1 MPSNLVIVESP
12 AKAKTIEKF
21 LGPDFKVASSFGHI
35 RDLTKGGSNS
45 MGIDIANQFMPDYE
59 ISKDKKDIVRDLKK
73 WVKSCD
79 TVWLA
84 SDEDREGEAIAWHL
98 AEALSLD
105 PAKTKRIVFNE
116 ITKKAITHAI
126 ENPRHVDMALVNAQQ
141 ARRVLDRIVG
151 FELSPILWRKVKS
164 GLSAGRVQSVAVRLI
179 VERERD
185 IHAFLPVTDF
195 KVEGQ
200 FNNAE
205 GEAFK
210 ADWSGQA
217 ANSDAVQAQLD
228 NLQASPFHVA
238 SLTKKTGT
246 RKPAAPFTTSTLQQ
260 EASRKLGFSVNRT
273 MSVAQ
278 KLYEVGL
285 ITYMRTDSVNL
296 SDEALGLAA
305 TAITESYGENY
316 VHTRKFSTKSKGA
329 QEAHEA
335 IRPTDL
341 SIKTGGNDDAEEK
354 LYTLIRRR
362 TLASQMAD
370 AKIDRTVAHL
380 DNQDGVRFVARGE
393 MVAFDGFMKVYLE
406 GKDESEAE
414 VGLLPALTE
423 GGNVTLLGAKASQ
436 RFTRPK
442 GRYTEASLVKA
453 LEEKGIGRPST
464 YAPTITTIQKRAYVQ
479 KGTLD
484 GKVRDVTI
492 GSFEGGS
499 WSWEVIQEKFGA
511 NKGRLVPTDIGNV
524 VTDFLLSHFD
534 TVMDYAFTANIE
546 QEFDLVASG
555 QVSWTEVIDSFYQ
568 PFIKT
573 VGITKDVDPEK
584 GERSLGEQPKTGKK
598 VIARLARYGPV
609 VQVGETTE
617 TEKAKFVSIP
627 AELSIETITLDEALE
642 LLKMPRVLGSHEGVD
657 IKANLGWFGPY
668 VQMSKTFASI
678 PEEQSPYT
686 INLTEA
692 MVLIEAKLEADRK
705 ANIATLDGDKG
716 EIRVLNGRYGPY
728 LKFEKK
734 NVTIPK
740 DVEPESLTYE
750 AALALI
756 EEAASKPKRGRKGKA
771 KK

>member
-1 MPSNLVIVESP
+1 
-12 AKAKTIEKF
+12 
-21 LGPDFKVASSFGHI
+21 
-35 RDLTKGGSNS
+35 
-45 MGIDIANQFMPDYE
+45 
-59 ISKDKKDIVRDLKK
+59 
-73 WVKSCD
+73 
-79 TVWLA
+79 
-84 SDEDREGEAIAWHL
+84 
-98 AEALSLD
+98 
-105 PAKTKRIVFNE
+105 
-116 ITKKAITHAI
+116 
-126 ENPRHVDMALVNAQQ
+126 
-141 ARRVLDRIVG
+141 
-151 FELSPILWRKVKS
+151 
-164 GLSAGRVQSVAVRLI
+164 
-179 VERERD
+179 
-185 IHAFLPVTDF
+185 
-195 KVEGQ
+195 
-200 FNNAE
+200 
-205 GEAFK
+205 
-210 ADWSGQA
+210 
-217 ANSDAVQAQLD
+217 
-228 NLQASPFHVA
+228 
-238 SLTKKTGT
+238 
-246 RKPAAPFTTSTLQQ
+246 
-260 EASRKLGFSVNRT
+260 
-273 MSVAQ
+273 
-278 KLYEVGL
+278 
-285 ITYMRTDSVNL
+285 
-296 SDEALGLAA
+296 
-305 TAITESYGENY
+305 
-316 VHTRKFSTKSKGA
+316 
-329 QEAHEA
+329 
-335 IRPTDL
+335 
-341 SIKTGGNDDAEEK
+341 
-354 LYTLIRRR
+354 
-362 TLASQMAD
+362 
-370 AKIDRTVAHL
+370 
-380 DNQDGVRFVARGE
+380 
-393 MVAFDGFMKVYLE
+393 MKVYLE

-657 IKANLGWFGPY
+657 IKANLGRFGPY